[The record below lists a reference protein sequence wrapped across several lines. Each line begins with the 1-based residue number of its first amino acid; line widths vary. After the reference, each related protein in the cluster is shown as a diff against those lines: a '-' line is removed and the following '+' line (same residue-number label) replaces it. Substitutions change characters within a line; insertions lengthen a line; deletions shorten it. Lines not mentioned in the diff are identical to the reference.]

1 MSLEAMLKTI
11 GPHFLSLS
19 ERMFTYGPQGRLLLR
34 NLQEHWF
41 THCVT
46 MPHYNVFPCDAI
58 TDTLQLLR
66 NNSMDEMLP
75 FALSTLTTS
84 KSAWNESLLLAGGKA
99 LSHRIAKIN
108 VFVDASDSKSLLHKK
123 QRERK
128 VWWRKLAQHPSRF
141 VLAEAK
147 KTKNLDTTEIEA
159 KFPFGN
165 IIVETITH
173 YPGVRKLYPQVRFI
187 NRLLVA

>member
-1 MSLEAMLKTI
+1 LKAI

-19 ERMFTYGPQGRLLLR
+19 ERMFVYGPQGKLLLR
-34 NLQEHWF
+34 NLEDHWF
-41 THCVT
+41 LHCVT
-46 MPHYNVFPCDAI
+46 MPHYNVFPCDMI

-66 NNSMDEMLP
+66 SNSMDVLP
-75 FALSTLTTS
+75 FALATLATS
-84 KSAWNESLLLAGGKA
+84 KSAWNEPLLSSSKIS
-99 LSHRIAKIN
+99 SHRTAKIS
-108 VFVDASDSKSLLHKK
+108 VFVEASDSKSLLHKK

-147 KTKNLDTTEIEA
+147 KTRNLDVTEIEA
-159 KFPFGN
+159 QFPFGN

-173 YPGVRKLYPQVRFI
+173 YPSVRRLYSQV
-187 NRLLVA
+187 